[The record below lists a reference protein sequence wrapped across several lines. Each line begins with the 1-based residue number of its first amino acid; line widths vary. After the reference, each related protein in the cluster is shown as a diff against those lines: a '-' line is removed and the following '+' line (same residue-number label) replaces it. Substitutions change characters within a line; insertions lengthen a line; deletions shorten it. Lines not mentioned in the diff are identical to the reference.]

1 MFIERTEKAEQ
12 SIELPMDVNEDR
24 AISRAGG
31 EVDGR
36 VIRFARETK
45 MAEQLGSPLKLRYIH
60 KFRL

>member
-36 VIRFARETK
+36 VIRFTRDED
-45 MAEQLGSPLKLRYIH
+45 G
-60 KFRL
+60 